1 MIQEIKSIRP
11 IVDDSLK
18 QVFIETYGCQMN
30 VNDSEVVLAILQE
43 CGYTLCDSIGKADL
57 ILVNT
62 CSIRENAEQRI
73 FGRLDIFRLEKKRRK
88 GLIVGVIGCMAER
101 MKDQLLEHPVVDIV
115 VGPDAYRS
123 LPELLLAVNPDNK
136 QIDVKLSRTETY
148 DDITPVRMDKNGVS
162 AYISIMRGC
171 NNVCSYCIVPYTR
184 GAERSRDPQTIIRE
198 AKELYANGYKEVNL
212 LGQNVDSYRWKG
224 ESENDNVDFAKL
236 LEMVAQI
243 APDLRV
249 RFSTS
254 HPKDMT
260 ADVVKMMAKYPNIC
274 KHIHLP
280 VQSGSSDMLLKM
292 NRKYDREKY
301 LSQIATI
308 RELIPDCSITT
319 DVIVGFS
326 GESEE
331 DYQLTLSLFEEVK
344 FDSAFMF
351 YYSERPGTKASRH
364 YPDDIS
370 IEVKTERLNKIIE
383 LQNKLSLESNK
394 ADVGKVFEVLIEGA
408 SKRSES
414 QLIGRTSQNKVCV
427 FTTDKHKAGDY
438 ATVRVTSCT
447 SATLMAE
454 LI

>member
-11 IVDDSLK
+11 IVDNSLK

-43 CGYTLCDSIGKADL
+43 CGYALCDSIGKADL

-326 GESEE
+326 G
-331 DYQLTLSLFEEVK
+331 
-344 FDSAFMF
+344 
-351 YYSERPGTKASRH
+351 
-364 YPDDIS
+364 
-370 IEVKTERLNKIIE
+370 
-383 LQNKLSLESNK
+383 
-394 ADVGKVFEVLIEGA
+394 
-408 SKRSES
+408 
-414 QLIGRTSQNKVCV
+414 
-427 FTTDKHKAGDY
+427 
-438 ATVRVTSCT
+438 
-447 SATLMAE
+447 
-454 LI
+454 

>member
-43 CGYTLCDSIGKADL
+43 CGYALCDSIGKADL

-212 LGQNVDSYRWKG
+212 LGQNVDSYR
-224 ESENDNVDFAKL
+224 
-236 LEMVAQI
+236 
-243 APDLRV
+243 
-249 RFSTS
+249 
-254 HPKDMT
+254 
-260 ADVVKMMAKYPNIC
+260 
-274 KHIHLP
+274 
-280 VQSGSSDMLLKM
+280 
-292 NRKYDREKY
+292 
-301 LSQIATI
+301 
-308 RELIPDCSITT
+308 
-319 DVIVGFS
+319 
-326 GESEE
+326 
-331 DYQLTLSLFEEVK
+331 
-344 FDSAFMF
+344 
-351 YYSERPGTKASRH
+351 
-364 YPDDIS
+364 
-370 IEVKTERLNKIIE
+370 
-383 LQNKLSLESNK
+383 
-394 ADVGKVFEVLIEGA
+394 
-408 SKRSES
+408 
-414 QLIGRTSQNKVCV
+414 
-427 FTTDKHKAGDY
+427 
-438 ATVRVTSCT
+438 
-447 SATLMAE
+447 
-454 LI
+454 